1 MDTETFDQFP
11 MDKEQIADSLDFMI
25 EQTEVE
31 LIFFEDNPISL
42 ELPTTAD
49 LKVDDS
55 PPGVKGDTAQGA
67 TKLATL
73 ETGFEL
79 QVPLFVNQGD
89 VIKVDTRTGSYISRV

>member
-11 MDKEQIADSLDFMI
+11 MDREQIADSLDFMI

-31 LIFFEDNPISL
+31 LIFYEDNPISL
-42 ELPTTAD
+42 ELPTTVD

-73 ETGFEL
+73 ETGLEL

-89 VIKVDTRTGSYISRV
+89 FIKVDTRTGSYISRV